1 MNLTIKIYSK
11 TLMNSKNENFIIIQI
26 QTSSFLKKNDDVT
39 TRAFNND
46 IKRNVNTHND
56 RNNNVCVYYKKKDY

>member
-1 MNLTIKIYSK
+1 
-11 TLMNSKNENFIIIQI
+11 MNSKNENFIIIQI